1 MSENNPSSAPAA
13 ESAPVAEPAPVAKST
28 PVDAE
33 PSDTEPSD
41 AVPSVDPV
49 EPVEPVGPV
58 APDAKKPVRRVRRG
72 RIAALVGFGLLAAAV
87 VAGTGYTVVTVDDAD
102 RDAGA
107 PVWDL
112 PKEKADDDKPAA
124 ATGLT
129 GLLVPYTEDEWSRG
143 PDLGEYGY
151 DVRLGGAQATALR
164 KESLRGLPRSQRR
177 RLERQVDK
185 QRLQGMAMRS
195 YVSASGNFYDDSEKP
210 FEVSVV
216 LSRMENKAAV
226 RDIATF
232 QNEFLDALDVFRE
245 GPDIKGH
252 KNAQCFLQPEIT
264 GEEIEAMVCS
274 AYEGDVLVSATAS
287 GLKPLNTKG
296 VELLLRTQL
305 DRITDPGEAV

>member
-1 MSENNPSSAPAA
+1 MA
-13 ESAPVAEPAPVAKST
+13 ESAPVDAVPV
-28 PVDAE
+28 
-33 PSDTEPSD
+33 D
-41 AVPSVDPV
+41 AVPSVEPVAPV
-49 EPVEPVGPV
+49 EP
-58 APDAKKPVRRVRRG
+58 AAKKPVRRG
-72 RIAALVGFGLLAAAV
+72 RIATLVGLGLLVAAV

-107 PVWDL
+107 PVWNL
-112 PKEKADDDKPAA
+112 PKETADDDKPAA
-124 ATGLT
+124 ATGLA

-143 PDLGEYGY
+143 PDLGDYGY
-151 DVRLGGAQATALR
+151 DVQLGGAQATALR

-177 RLERQVDK
+177 RLERQIDK

-210 FEVSVV
+210 FDVSVV
-216 LSRMENKAAV
+216 LSRMENKAEV

-245 GPDIKGH
+245 GPKIKGH
-252 KNAQCFLQPEIT
+252 KNAQCFLQPKIT
-264 GEEIEAMVCS
+264 DDEIEAMVCS